1 MKTVKQVKA
10 QSRSTPLL
18 ISRGGDGQPKHD
30 EIARLAHSIWRAEGC
45 PVGRD
50 LDHWL
55 QAESELRQPQ
65 PRSRS
70 GPRA

>member
-1 MKTVKQVKA
+1 MKKVKKVKSH
-10 QSRSTPLL
+10 SRSAPLL
-18 ISRGGDGQPKHD
+18 LSSGGDGQPVHE

-45 PVGRD
+45 PTGRD
-50 LDHWL
+50 REHWL
-55 QAESELRQPQ
+55 QAEAELRQPQ